1 MSAKPY
7 QREELYFGVSYEC
20 LLHKVSSSRLGDIVK
35 MPNTLKQTQKA
46 WTNEERKQYVANG
59 KRNLKKDKISGKKKL

>member
-1 MSAKPY
+1 
-7 QREELYFGVSYEC
+7 
-20 LLHKVSSSRLGDIVK
+20 

-59 KRNLKKDKISGKKKL
+59 KRNLKKDKISGKKNFNEIMK